1 MSQSKSESMQIS
13 IAAGKGGTGK
23 TLVATSLALALNDVY
38 PGGVQI
44 LDCDVEEPNAHL
56 LLEPELGGE
65 EPVYVLV
72 PEVDLELC
80 TRCGAC
86 AEACQFSA
94 IAVIR
99 QAVLTFPDLCA
110 GCGACAYVCPA
121 DAITEVRRQV
131 GNTRTGTAA
140 DGEISFV
147 TGYLNV
153 GDQRATPVT
162 GAVKEQIDPNRIAIL
177 DAPPGTACPMQETV
191 EGTDYCILVTEPT
204 PFGLSNLKDA
214 VETSRRVGVPCG
226 VVINRDGAGGRGVD
240 DYCAAAGLQILLR
253 IPQKREIAEAYSRGE
268 TLAEAR
274 PQWRDDLVAMYH
286 SIQEAVTNASTQEGV
301 S

>member
-1 MSQSKSESMQIS
+1 MSQMKSESMQIS

-38 PGGVQI
+38 PGRIQI

-56 LLEPELGGE
+56 LLQPELGDK

-110 GCGACAYVCPA
+110 GCGACAYVCPT
-121 DAITEVRRQV
+121 DAITEVQRQV
-131 GNTRTGTAA
+131 GNTTTGTAA
-140 DGEISFV
+140 DGEIGFV

-162 GAVKEQIDPNRIAIL
+162 GAVKEKIDPNRIAIL

-240 DYCAAAGLQILLR
+240 DYCVATGLPVLLR

-274 PQWRDDLVAMYH
+274 PQWRDDLVAMYEQIRDIAA
-286 SIQEAVTNASTQEGV
+286 SASTQEGV